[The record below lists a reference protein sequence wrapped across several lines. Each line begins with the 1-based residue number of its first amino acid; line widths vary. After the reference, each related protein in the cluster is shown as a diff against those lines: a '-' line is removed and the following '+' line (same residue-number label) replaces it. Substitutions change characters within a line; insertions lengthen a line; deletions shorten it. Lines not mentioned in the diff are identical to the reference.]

1 MFERSD
7 PRGPLHIHVRGGGA
21 TAKEW
26 LEPSIGVAESHGFNS
41 EELSSILR
49 LVIDNRQLIETTW
62 REYFSN

>member
-1 MFERSD
+1 
-7 PRGPLHIHVRGGGA
+7 LHINVRGGGGA
-21 TAKEW
+21 AKEW

>member
-1 MFERSD
+1 M
-7 PRGPLHIHVRGGGA
+7 HINVRGGGGA
-21 TAKEW
+21 AKEW